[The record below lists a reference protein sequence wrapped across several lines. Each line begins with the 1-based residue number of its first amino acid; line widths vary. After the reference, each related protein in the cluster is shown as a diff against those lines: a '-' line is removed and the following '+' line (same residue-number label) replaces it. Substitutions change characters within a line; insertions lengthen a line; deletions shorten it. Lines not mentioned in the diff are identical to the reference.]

1 MSKILIHGLEH
12 YYEQTGEGPPLVF
25 VHGAFADAHIYEPQ
39 WDHFASSYQLL
50 RYDLRG
56 HGRTGVSDLEQYTIS
71 TFADD
76 LTCLLDAL
84 EIHSPIICGLSW
96 GGSIAQAFAVSHP
109 ERLKALVL
117 VGTSVSIDLTLMD
130 KLLCYV
136 LFPRWVM
143 LLTIKAMSVKNF
155 THFSLW
161 LGRLTRG
168 KHWLSQDDAVR
179 EHLEQCMFNMNSSE
193 YLKIW
198 EAIYGFH
205 LLPLERITCPTLVLN
220 GEYESKGTFR
230 HTREILRRIPK
241 AEAKIIPAARH
252 GSNWDNPQ
260 VFNQLVEAFLA
271 VHNVC

>member
-1 MSKILIHGLEH
+1 MPKIHVNGLDH

-25 VHGAFADAHIYEPQ
+25 VHGAFADARIWEPQ
-39 WDHFASSYQLL
+39 WKHFTSGYRLL

-56 HGRTGVSDLEQYTIS
+56 HGRTGVSDLAQYTMT
-71 TFADD
+71 TFAED
-76 LTCLLDAL
+76 LTSLLDAL
-84 EIHSPIICGLSW
+84 EIYSPIVCGLSW
-96 GGSIAQAFAVSHP
+96 GGSIAQAFAVRHP

-117 VGTSVSIDLTLMD
+117 VGTSVSISLTLMD
-130 KLLCYV
+130 KILCYI
-136 LFPRWVM
+136 LFPRWAM
-143 LLTIKAMSVKNF
+143 LLIIRMMNAKNF
-155 THFSLW
+155 TRFSLW

-168 KHWLSQDDAVR
+168 KHWLSQDEAAR
-179 EHLEQCMFNMNSSE
+179 EYLEQCMYGMDSSE

-198 EAIYGFH
+198 AAIYGFS

-230 HTREILRRIPK
+230 HTQEILRRIPQ

-271 VHNVC
+271 VQ